1 MLAIGVTQAFHGLAV
16 GLSKATLAP
25 IARVCGNYI
34 APLMVSLGFCVLS
47 LLYFLKWKNLS
58 PPSIADHETC
68 ESPRSQH
75 LKVCCQ
81 GPPGKLTIDFWIIAL
96 MHLLIASSHRLFGHI
111 DAAFLGIKFRQSP
124 SGAGFL
130 TSLTEVIS
138 VFLSPL
144 LGLYLD
150 RRRTIFT
157 LPFLLLIGTIA
168 GSVGYGML
176 AFATGG
182 FSLEIGLT
190 LVAIVN
196 SISPTVLKSV
206 VPETVHDSVLATG
219 LGVYESMESAGVLTG
234 SLLIGAAAARS
245 GDDYSTCV
253 PVFVVLLLIACCLS
267 IALLVRRNNVE
278 KDISSIYIDTG
289 ETKHFYT

>member
-1 MLAIGVTQAFHGLAV
+1 
-16 GLSKATLAP
+16 
-25 IARVCGNYI
+25 
-34 APLMVSLGFCVLS
+34 
-47 LLYFLKWKNLS
+47 
-58 PPSIADHETC
+58 
-68 ESPRSQH
+68 
-75 LKVCCQ
+75 
-81 GPPGKLTIDFWIIAL
+81 
-96 MHLLIASSHRLFGHI
+96 
-111 DAAFLGIKFRQSP
+111 
-124 SGAGFL
+124 
-130 TSLTEVIS
+130 
-138 VFLSPL
+138 
-144 LGLYLD
+144 
-150 RRRTIFT
+150 
-157 LPFLLLIGTIA
+157 
-168 GSVGYGML
+168 ML